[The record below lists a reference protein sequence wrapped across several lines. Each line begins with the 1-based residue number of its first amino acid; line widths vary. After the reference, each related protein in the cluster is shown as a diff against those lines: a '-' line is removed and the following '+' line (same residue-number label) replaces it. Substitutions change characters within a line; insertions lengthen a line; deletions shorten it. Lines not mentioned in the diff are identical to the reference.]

1 VGEMPT
7 QRSPVRP
14 MVEATRP
21 GLLGLSS
28 LSLNLRG
35 LGLQQG
41 HALLQLLNQPGVV
54 LLLLLLL
61 ISYDPMTVYRP

>member
-1 VGEMPT
+1 
-7 QRSPVRP
+7 

-41 HALLQLLNQPGVV
+41 HAHLQLLNQPGVV

-61 ISYDPMTVYRP
+61 LLIAEL